1 MTDNENH
8 DDERRNRIKE
18 FKQNQ
23 IFFLNEE
30 KHFVSTYTKRKFCYG
45 QIKPRPENAPYG
57 GIIVTFQII
66 PCLEKGEDEPKVPF
80 TQGTPVSISLGTIG
94 SDKAHYGVVILVR
107 YTADKVSL
115 IFFP

>member
-23 IFFLNEE
+23 LFFLNEE

-66 PCLEKGEDEPKVPF
+66 PCLEKGEDEVIIFSMVRSNRP
-80 TQGTPVSISLGTIG
+80 GTIG
-94 SDKAHYGVVILVR
+94 FLR
-107 YTADKVSL
+107 
-115 IFFP
+115 